1 MSEFDEKAAT
11 WDKNPERLERAKLF
25 AEEIRNNIDL
35 DRIEMAMEYGC
46 GTGLLSFQL
55 RDDLEDVTLMDES
68 AAMIQATNDKCERRD
83 IRHFH
88 PIQYNLLE
96 EELPE
101 QKFDLIFT
109 MMTMHHVKDTDK
121 ILDIFQKLLNPKG
134 YLVLIDLETEDG
146 SFHESDFDGHL
157 GFDQDEL
164 EEKVEKSGLE
174 VISFH
179 VGDTIE
185 TERNGEPKE
194 FPIFILIARK
204 N

>member
-25 AEEIRNNIDL
+25 AEEMRNNIDL
-35 DRIEMAMEYGC
+35 DRVEMAMEYGC
-46 GTGLLSFQL
+46 GTGLLSFAL

-101 QKFDLIFT
+101 QRFDLIFT
-109 MMTMHHVKDTDK
+109 MMTMHHVKDTNK
-121 ILDIFQKLLNPKG
+121 ILGIFQKMLNPKG
-134 YLVLIDLETEDG
+134 SLVLIDLETEDG
-146 SFHESDFDGHL
+146 SFHDFDFDGHL
-157 GFDQDEL
+157 GFDQEEL
-164 EEKVEKSGLE
+164 EEKIENAGLE
-174 VISFH
+174 VLSYH
-179 VGDTIE
+179 VPDAIE
-185 TERNGEPKE
+185 AERNGEMNEYPV
-194 FPIFILIARK
+194 FILIARK